1 MWGWMFPFV
10 SLVVRKENRP
20 IPLDMVQL
28 MPLVLLI
35 VLDFVSKSLVQAYM
49 VGPALY
55 TFLLSRG
62 LSQRYRTWKQ
72 HHTSSKQL
80 CLLFFR
86 QFIFWYLPQMQ
97 YKNPH
102 VQIVTL
108 RNLTPSPFITCYF
121 GKICSYIL
129 LFYHSVA
136 FYS

>member
-1 MWGWMFPFV
+1 MFPFV

-20 IPLDMVQL
+20 ISLDMVQL
-28 MPLVLLI
+28 IPLVLLI
-35 VLDFVSKSLVQAYM
+35 DLDFVSKSLLYM

-55 TFLLSRG
+55 LSSFLW
-62 LSQRYRTWKQ
+62 T
-72 HHTSSKQL
+72 
-80 CLLFFR
+80 LLETPYLEATPLILLTVMFAFFR

-121 GKICSYIL
+121 GKICSDIL

-136 FYS
+136 FYG